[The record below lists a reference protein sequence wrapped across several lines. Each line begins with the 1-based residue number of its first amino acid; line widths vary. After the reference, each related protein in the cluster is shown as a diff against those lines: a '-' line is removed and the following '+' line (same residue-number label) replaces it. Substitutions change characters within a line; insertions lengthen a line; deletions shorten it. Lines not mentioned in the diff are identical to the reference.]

1 MLLSIHLLFQQSSNN
16 AGFTMMADVLY
27 FSAPREVSV
36 LFVRNPTTTVRPQTI
51 LSWQDSYQ
59 VIAPL
64 FFKIVYLSWERSYI
78 NILLIFACTV
88 PWCLISYQ
96 ALLPMG
102 YHNAQEVAVCQASS
116 SLDSRFEENQR
127 TRKYFWIKVV
137 SVWGGMLFLLK
148 RQTFAPLEELK
159 DLGDLQPNKD
169 SKWPPVLW

>member
-1 MLLSIHLLFQQSSNN
+1 
-16 AGFTMMADVLY
+16 
-27 FSAPREVSV
+27 
-36 LFVRNPTTTVRPQTI
+36 
-51 LSWQDSYQ
+51 
-59 VIAPL
+59 
-64 FFKIVYLSWERSYI
+64 
-78 NILLIFACTV
+78 
-88 PWCLISYQ
+88 
-96 ALLPMG
+96 MG